1 MAEKTSTGTS
11 AAPAAASATEQPVK
25 SARITKIGKVVSDKM
40 QKTIV
45 VAVDYPRRHPLYNKT
60 MTRTSRF
67 KAHDENN
74 DCKIGDTVLIEE
86 SRPLSKDKRWVLRE
100 IIERAISV

>member
-1 MAEKTSTGTS
+1 MVEETSTTS
-11 AAPAAASATEQPVK
+11 TAPAAAASAQPVK
-25 SARITKIGKVVSDKM
+25 SVRITKVGKVVSDKM

-74 DCKIGDTVLIEE
+74 DCKIGDVVLIEE

-100 IIERAISV
+100 IIERAVSV

>member
-1 MAEKTSTGTS
+1 MVEETNSATST
-11 AAPAAASATEQPVK
+11 APAAVSVQPAK
-25 SARITKIGKVVSDKM
+25 HARVTKVGKVVSDKM

-60 MTRTSRF
+60 ITRTSRF

-100 IIERAISV
+100 IIERSVSV

>member
-1 MAEKTSTGTS
+1 MVEETSTST
-11 AAPAAASATEQPVK
+11 APAAASEQPDK
-25 SARITKIGKVVSDKM
+25 NARVTKVGKVVSDKM

-74 DCKIGDTVLIEE
+74 DCKIGDVVLIEE

-100 IIERAISV
+100 IIERAVSV